1 MLRPYQLEAL
11 RKSKEKLDLGVK
23 RQLLVLATGGGKT
36 VVFANL
42 RKHHG
47 FTKKMLVLVHREEL
61 ADQAADKIAK
71 WNPGC
76 NVGVEMGNRRA
87 TPMDEIVVASV
98 PTIGKKNSPRLQQF
112 DPASYDCVV
121 CDEAH
126 HSTADTYLNV
136 FEHFGLMTPT
146 EKSPLLLG
154 VTATPNRSDGAGL
167 SKVYDDIVFNMGML
181 PMIRDGWLAD
191 LRGVKVDGG
200 ACLDEVK
207 IQRGDFVVGQ
217 LSETVNTPE
226 RNGTIVK
233 EWFVHARDK
242 QTIAFTVDIAH
253 AQDLAAAYRAA
264 GVRAQAVWGDD
275 PQRAEKLEK
284 HRKGEITVL
293 TNCAVL
299 TEGYDDWRVACIVMA
314 RPTKSQLVYVQ
325 CSGRGTRIPDGVS
338 NLIDHK
344 TAGIAVAKDNCL
356 IIDVVDSSRH
366 GLVTT
371 PLIFGMNSKMDLKGK
386 SAQAAAKILEDK
398 AREYPYSDLSDLT
411 DIDKIDSI
419 ATDVDLFRVNYSE
432 EVKTCSDLSW
442 RKLADGSGYFLS
454 VPDREKVEI
463 RKDLRDV
470 YEITGSVN
478 KFIVTQT
485 CDDLKGAFQ
494 MADSVILAKGGVKTL
509 LAREAKWH
517 HDEPTPGQIKFCQKL
532 RIHIPAG
539 ATKGQISKA
548 IDAKLAMR

>member
-23 RQLLVLATGGGKT
+23 RQLLVLATGLGKT

-42 RKHHG
+42 RNHHN
-47 FTKKMLVLVHREEL
+47 FIKKMLVLVHREEL
-61 ADQAADKIAK
+61 ADQAADKIAH

-76 NVGVEMGNRRA
+76 NVGVEMGNRRS
-87 TPMDEIVVASV
+87 TPMDDIVVASV
-98 PTIGKKNSPRLQQF
+98 PTIGKTGSQRIRKF
-112 DPASYDCVV
+112 DPSEYDCVV

-126 HSTADTYLNV
+126 HSTADSYINV
-136 FEHFGLMTPT
+136 FEYFGLMEPN

-154 VTATPNRSDGAGL
+154 VTATPNRSDGKGL
-167 SKVYDDIVFNMGML
+167 SKVYDDIIFNMGIL
-181 PMIRDGWLAD
+181 PGIRDGWLAD
-191 LRGVKVDGG
+191 LRGIKVDGG

-226 RNGTIVK
+226 RNGIIVK
-233 EWFVHARDK
+233 EWFCHARGK

-264 GVRAQAVWGDD
+264 GVRAEAVWGDD
-275 PQRAEKLEK
+275 PNRAEKLEK
-284 HRKGEITVL
+284 HRNGEITVL

-338 NLIDHK
+338 NLIDHR
-344 TAGIAVAKDNCL
+344 TAGLPVAKGDCL

-371 PLIFGMNSKMDLKGK
+371 PLIFGMNPKMNLKGK
-386 SAQAAAKILEDK
+386 SAQATVKILEDK
-398 AREYPYSDLSDLT
+398 AREYPYSDLSELT

-432 EVKTCSDLSW
+432 EVKTCSELSW
-442 RKLADGSGYFLS
+442 RKLADGS
-454 VPDREKVEI
+454 
-463 RKDLRDV
+463 
-470 YEITGSVN
+470 
-478 KFIVTQT
+478 
-485 CDDLKGAFQ
+485 
-494 MADSVILAKGGVKTL
+494 
-509 LAREAKWH
+509 
-517 HDEPTPGQIKFCQKL
+517 
-532 RIHIPAG
+532 
-539 ATKGQISKA
+539 
-548 IDAKLAMR
+548 